1 MKHILLLSS
10 LTLLLMFTACTPE
23 PIPTVS
29 YEENI
34 KKTFNFLMFLYL
46 LAMHI
51 LLIHYYTM

>member
-34 KKTFNFLMFLYL
+34 KKPSTFSCF
-46 LAMHI
+46 
-51 LLIHYYTM
+51 YTS